1 MILLLAF
8 ANEAAYFVICLV
20 AVSSDYVLR
29 LLVGGDLMVMDV
41 VRIMQAFGIFSII
54 GGLRDGLLNV

>member
-8 ANEAAYFVICLV
+8 ANEAADFVIYLV
-20 AVSSDYVLR
+20 AVSSDYVMR
-29 LLVGGDLMVMDV
+29 LLVGGDLMIMDV

-54 GGLRDGLLNV
+54 GGLRDRLLNV